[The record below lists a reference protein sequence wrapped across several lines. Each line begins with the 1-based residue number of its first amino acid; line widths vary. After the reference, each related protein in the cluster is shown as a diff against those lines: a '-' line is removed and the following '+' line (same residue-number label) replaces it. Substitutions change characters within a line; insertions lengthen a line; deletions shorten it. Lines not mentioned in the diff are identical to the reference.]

1 MKRLG
6 ILAALALVAGLVPT
20 FGARAED
27 LLKLAIGQR
36 GKWDGAIPELGQRA
50 GIFKKHGLQLEI
62 LWTAGGGETMQA
74 VISGSADIG
83 TSAGTLGVFAAYV
96 KGAPVRV
103 IGAQATGDDA
113 FWYVRADS
121 PVKTIADMAGRTMA
135 YSTNGSSTNANVL
148 AIVDHFRIAA
158 KPVATGGAGA
168 TFTQV
173 MSGQIDA
180 GWSAPPFMLAP
191 LAKGEIRAIARAM
204 DLPLVKGHSIRV
216 NIANADSLA
225 KKPDVY
231 KRFAQA
237 YRETIEWMYGGD
249 EALKVYADFA
259 EVTVD
264 EARLIRE
271 EFDPR
276 EMVEPDRVM
285 GLPDL
290 MKDAVT
296 LKYLTAPLTEAQL
309 AELVRIP

>member
-1 MKRLG
+1 MKRYGCLCAAG
-6 ILAALALVAGLVPT
+6 IVAALSST
-20 FGARAED
+20 IGAFAQD
-27 LLKLAIGQR
+27 QLKLAIGQR

-50 GIFKKHGLQLEI
+50 GIFKRHNLQLEI
-62 LWTAGGGETMQA
+62 LWTSGGGETMQA

-83 TSAGTLGVFAAYV
+83 TSAGTLGVFAAYA
-96 KGAPVRV
+96 KGAPVRI

-113 FWYVRADS
+113 FWYVQADS
-121 PVKTIADMAGRTMA
+121 AVRTIADMAGRTMG

-148 AIVDHFRIAA
+148 AIIDHYKVAA

-173 MSGQIDA
+173 MSGQVDA

-191 LAKGEIRAIARAM
+191 LAKGEIRTIARAM

-237 YRETIEWMYGGD
+237 YRETIAWMYGSD
-249 EALKVYADFA
+249 EALKVYAEFA

-264 EARLIRE
+264 EARLIRKD
-271 EFDPR
+271 FDPR
-276 EMVEPDRVM
+276 EMVEPDKVM
-285 GLPDL
+285 GLTDL

-296 LKYLTAPLTEAQL
+296 LKYLTAPLSEAQI
-309 AELVRIP
+309 ADLVRIP

>member
-1 MKRLG
+1 MKHGVLRIAATLFCVTAFTSAS
-6 ILAALALVAGLVPT
+6 LAD
-20 FGARAED
+20 D

-36 GKWDGAIPELGQRA
+36 GKWDSAIPELGQRA
-50 GIFKKHGLQLEI
+50 GIFKKHNLQLEI
-62 LWTAGGGETMQA
+62 LWTSGGGETMQA
-74 VISGSADIG
+74 VISGSVDIG

-96 KGAPVRV
+96 KGAPVRI

-121 PVKTIADMAGRTMA
+121 PIKTIADMKGKTIA

-148 AIVDHFRIAA
+148 AIIDQYKVDA
-158 KPVATGGAGA
+158 KPVATGNAGS

-173 MSGQIDA
+173 MSGQVDV

-191 LAKGEIRAIARAM
+191 LAKGDIRVVARST

-216 NIANADSLA
+216 NIANADNLA
-225 KKPDVY
+225 KKPDVF

-259 EVTVD
+259 EVTVE
-264 EARLIRE
+264 EARLIRK

-276 EMVEPDRVM
+276 EMVEPDKVM
-285 GLPDL
+285 GMPDL
-290 MKDAVT
+290 MKDAIT
-296 LKYLTAPLTEAQL
+296 LKYINAPLTDAQV
-309 AELVRIP
+309 ADLVRIP

>member
-1 MKRLG
+1 MNHRA
-6 ILAALALVAGLVPT
+6 ILAAAALVATLMQPVCA
-20 FGARAED
+20 FAED

-36 GKWDGAIPELGQRA
+36 GKWAIPELGQRA

-62 LWTAGGGETMQA
+62 LYTSGGGETMQA
-74 VISGSADIG
+74 VISGSVDIG
-83 TSAGTLGVFAAYV
+83 TSAGTLGVFAAYA
-96 KGAPVRV
+96 KGAPVRI

-121 PVKTIADMAGRTMA
+121 PIKTIADMAGRTIA

-148 AIVDHFRIAA
+148 AMIDHYKIAA
-158 KPVATGGAGA
+158 KPVATGNAGA
-168 TFTQV
+168 TYTQV
-173 MSGQIDA
+173 MSGQVDV

-191 LAKGEIRAIARAM
+191 LAKGAIRVVARSM

-237 YRETIEWMYGGD
+237 YRDTIAWMYGGD

-259 EVTVD
+259 EVSVE
-264 EARLIRE
+264 EARLIRR

-276 EMVEPDRVM
+276 EMVEPDKVM

-290 MKDAVT
+290 MKDAIT
-296 LKYLTAPLTEAQL
+296 LKYITAPLGEAQL